1 MNFYQ
6 TDTLSAVVARLRELT
21 HEYRHCEITLAQLCE
36 AGEKA
41 FRIHTEDAYN
51 TFMSQ
56 CGSTLADINVN
67 L

>member
-6 TDTLSAVVARLRELT
+6 TDTLSAVVARLRELS
-21 HEYRHCEITLAQLCE
+21 HGYRHCENTLAQLCD

-41 FRIHTEDAYN
+41 LRIHTEDAYN

>member
-21 HEYRHCEITLAQLCE
+21 RENHAYENTLAHLCD
-36 AGEKA
+36 AGEIA
-41 FRIHTEDAYN
+41 LRIHTEDAYN
-51 TFMSQ
+51 TFMSE
-56 CGSTLADINVN
+56 CGSTLAKIKVN